1 MLIKDVLGHC
11 IFASCPRYN
20 AHACVTIDQYRH
32 LLICIT
38 RSGFM
43 YILILTNYTQFW
55 SRTNTQNIATIKL
68 TSLTSLV
75 ITNSKHS
82 HNTRTITIIN
92 DNKQLRN
99 VSNKWFAGNILNF
112 EEPEFFNCF
121 LKYVNKLKCMTV
133 LQTAFID

>member
-20 AHACVTIDQYRH
+20 AHASIPTFINLHNTQWFHVHPYFDKLH
-32 LLICIT
+32 
-38 RSGFM
+38 
-43 YILILTNYTQFW
+43 TQFW

-121 LKYVNKLKCMTV
+121 LKYVKKLKCMTV